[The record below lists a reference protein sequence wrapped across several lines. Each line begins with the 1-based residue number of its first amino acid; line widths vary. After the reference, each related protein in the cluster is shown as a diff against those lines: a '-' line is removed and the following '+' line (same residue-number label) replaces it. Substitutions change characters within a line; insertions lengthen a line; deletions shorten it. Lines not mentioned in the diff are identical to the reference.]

1 MDVGECFAGPSPDC
15 LGEPQPPIEHAF
27 CGPDVDNTYCIFDD
41 YFSGYCIVGESF
53 HGYLRSPDGSS
64 FTTID
69 VPGAFYTYAK
79 GVNGAGQIV
88 GRFEPGGAEVAF
100 RRDTDG
106 SFTTIDV
113 PGACCSGAEG
123 INDSGQIVGRFTD
136 NTSYTTHGFLRSP
149 DGSNFTIIDVPG
161 ASSTYAYGVNGAGQ
175 VVGSF
180 QDARGGHGFLR
191 DTDGSFTT
199 IDVPGAMSSEANGIN
214 ATGQIVGT
222 FQDAT
227 GDHGF
232 LRGTDASFTTIH
244 VPGALGTAAA
254 GINDTSQ
261 IAGTFTDASNVGHG
275 FVASPFGPS
284 SGGGAGSGDTSSPA
298 VSVTSPIPGATVSGA
313 ITVFATAS
321 DNVGVA
327 GVQFKL
333 DSANLGAE
341 VSVAP
346 YVMSWDTRS
355 AANGAHTLTAVAR
368 DAAWNIGTA
377 APVSVTVA
385 NDNIAPTVSIRAPVS
400 GATVRGTITVAAT
413 ATDNVSVAGV
423 QFKLDGVNLGAE
435 VTTAPYVVSWNTTT
449 VLKGAHTLTAVARDA
464 ADNASIS
471 SAVTVTVKNRR

>member
-1 MDVGECFAGPSPDC
+1 MRFAGFLKMAVGAVAASSSSMKMSWERGGDFTMQPRRRTLALVKLPIC
-15 LGEPQPPIEHAF
+15 LFLLVVPLMLGEGVPRALA
-27 CGPDVDNTYCIFDD
+27 D
-41 YFSGYCIVGESF
+41 SF
-53 HGYLRSPDGSS
+53 T

-69 VPGAFYTYAK
+69 APGGNK
-79 GVNGAGQIV
+79 GSQASGINIAGQIV
-88 GRFEPGGAEVAF
+88 GAFETGGAEVAF

-254 GINDTSQ
+254 GINDAGQ
-261 IAGTFTDASNVGHG
+261 IAGTFTDGSNVGHG
-275 FVASPFGPS
+275 FVASLFGPS

-368 DAAWNIGTA
+368 AAARNIDTHATVSGTA
-377 APVSVTVA
+377 AH
-385 NDNIAPTVSIRAPVS
+385 DNIA
-400 GATVRGTITVAAT
+400 
-413 ATDNVSVAGV
+413 
-423 QFKLDGVNLGAE
+423 
-435 VTTAPYVVSWNTTT
+435 
-449 VLKGAHTLTAVARDA
+449 
-464 ADNASIS
+464 
-471 SAVTVTVKNRR
+471 SA

>member
-1 MDVGECFAGPSPDC
+1 MQPQRRTLALVKLPICLFLLVVPLLLGEGVPRALADSFTFTTIDAPGGNKGSKPSGITIAGQIVGAFETFGLTGECMDVGECFAGPSPDC

-69 VPGAFYTYAK
+69 AGAFYTYAK

-88 GRFEPGGAEVAF
+88 GRFG
-100 RRDTDG
+100 
-106 SFTTIDV
+106 
-113 PGACCSGAEG
+113 
-123 INDSGQIVGRFTD
+123 
-136 NTSYTTHGFLRSP
+136 
-149 DGSNFTIIDVPG
+149 
-161 ASSTYAYGVNGAGQ
+161 
-175 VVGSF
+175 
-180 QDARGGHGFLR
+180 
-191 DTDGSFTT
+191 
-199 IDVPGAMSSEANGIN
+199 PGAMSSEANGIN

-244 VPGALGTAAA
+244 VPGALGTAAS
-254 GINDTSQ
+254 GINDAGQ

-284 SGGGAGSGDTSSPA
+284 SGGGAGSRGTSSPA
-298 VSVTSPIPGATVSGA
+298 VSVTSPIPGATRRGA

-423 QFKLDGVNLGAE
+423 QFKLDGLNLGAD